1 MSDVQLMIGGR
12 SYMVA
17 CQDGQEAH
25 IRQLGEAIEAKL
37 STLHQNVRQN
47 EPRTL
52 LFAALLLA
60 DELHELRNRPALV
73 PAPAPAPAPPPED
86 LFTAPALEALANKLE
101 NLATSLEGGI
111 APH

>member
-1 MSDVQLMIGGR
+1 MSDVQLTIGGR

-25 IRQLGEAIEAKL
+25 IRQLGEVIEAKL
-37 STLHQNVRQN
+37 SSLHQNVRQN

-60 DELHELRNRPALV
+60 DELHELRNRAPLV
-73 PAPAPAPAPPPED
+73 PAPAPVPAPPED
-86 LFTAPALEALANKLE
+86 MFTAPALEALANKLE
-101 NLATSLEGGI
+101 NLAASLEGGV